1 MVLTQPWISLATRMN
16 VAAAARAPRHRPTD
30 DPNPSASS
38 RTQGL
43 KARKAVST
51 RRASVVARAAL
62 KPSDLKPTGNRL
74 LVIADKAETTSAGG
88 ILLTSTNEASGPGSS
103 VTGKIQA
110 AGPECKA
117 VKAGDKVLINGF
129 AGSDFEFSDGEKGK
143 FVTED
148 DVLAVLA

>member
-1 MVLTQPWISLATRMN
+1 LVLTRPWIPLATRTN
-16 VAAAARAPRHRPTD
+16 VRAARAPRYRPTD
-30 DPNPSASS
+30 DPNPSAPS

-43 KARKAVST
+43 KARKTVST

-62 KPSDLKPTGNRL
+62 KPSDLKPTGNR
-74 LVIADKAETTSAGG
+74 

>member
-1 MVLTQPWISLATRMN
+1 
-16 VAAAARAPRHRPTD
+16 
-30 DPNPSASS
+30 
-38 RTQGL
+38 
-43 KARKAVST
+43 VST

-74 LVIADKAETTSAGG
+74 LVIADKAETKSAGG
-88 ILLTSTNEASGPGSS
+88 ILLTSSNESSGPGSS

-129 AGSDFEFSDGEKGK
+129 AGSDFEFADGEKGK

>member
-1 MVLTQPWISLATRMN
+1 MSAFTVSAN
-16 VAAAARAPRHRPTD
+16 AAALG
-30 DPNPSASS
+30 SVK
-38 RTQGL
+38 GL

-74 LVIADKAETTSAGG
+74 LVIADKAETKSAGG
-88 ILLTSTNEASGPGSS
+88 ILLTSSTEASGPGSS

-110 AGPECKA
+110 AGPECKS

-129 AGSDFEFSDGEKGK
+129 AGSDFEFADGEKGK